1 LFLAAVALVGHNDE
15 FRQLHQYYTTRK
27 DNPLKKMQSLMA
39 LAAKLIRVVFGII
52 RTGKSYD
59 PTKMLS
65 DIRRVEHAAA

>member
-1 LFLAAVALVGHNDE
+1 
-15 FRQLHQYYTTRK
+15 
-27 DNPLKKMQSLMA
+27 MQSLMA